1 MAVTLVDHAM
11 QATNEGKLVLAEI
24 AYWGLEESNIL
35 QKIPWSTQ
43 PQLAVQVTAAK
54 TLPTAGTRK
63 LNADFTES
71 TGKFEQKVEEKYIFG
86 LDIDVDVVLEKA
98 NPGERQTQRRMAAK
112 SMAYKFNN
120 MFINGDPGSDEFKG
134 LKKRVTD
141 INAGG
146 FTDQYIDGGSVNTNN
161 RGMNYDASE
170 RHYFLDKVSE
180 LIAAIAGGGPDALY
194 MNKKMYLAFE
204 SCVRR
209 SSLMKQTEDMFGRI
223 INMWGGVPLIDVG
236 RDDYLSTTEIIT
248 NGESLSSGSEET
260 SIYAVKFGEN
270 DFCWGMQQGPLDVR
284 DLGEIDSSPVFRDRV
299 EWVIGLAH
307 SQPLSIA
314 RAFGF
319 VANAEAS

>member
-1 MAVTLVDHAM
+1 
-11 QATNEGKLVLAEI
+11 
-24 AYWGLEESNIL
+24 
-35 QKIPWSTQ
+35 
-43 PQLAVQVTAAK
+43 
-54 TLPTAGTRK
+54 
-63 LNADFTES
+63 
-71 TGKFEQKVEEKYIFG
+71 
-86 LDIDVDVVLEKA
+86 
-98 NPGERQTQRRMAAK
+98 MAAK